1 MMVLE
6 WIPDVAKL
14 SPLPTGYDTGA
25 LAMTEAQQSRLA
37 SALRLLDFD
46 SSGDYDA
53 GDIVSIAIVS
63 GAIVS
68 IAIVS
73 VAIVIDRL

>member
-1 MMVLE
+1 MVLE

-14 SPLPTGYDTGA
+14 SPLPTGA

-73 VAIVIDRL
+73 VAIVSDRL

>member
-1 MMVLE
+1 MVLE
-6 WIPDVAKL
+6 WVPDVAKL
-14 SPLPTGYDTGA
+14 SPLPTGA
-25 LAMTEAQQSRLA
+25 VAMTDAQQSRLA

-53 GDIVSIAIVS
+53 GDIVSVAM
-63 GAIVS
+63 VS

-73 VAIVIDRL
+73 VAKVSARL

>member
-1 MMVLE
+1 MVLE

-14 SPLPTGYDTGA
+14 SPLPTGA
-25 LAMTEAQQSRLA
+25 VAMTDAQQSRLA

-53 GDIVSIAIVS
+53 GDIVSVAM
-63 GAIVS
+63 VS

-73 VAIVIDRL
+73 VAKVSARL

>member
-1 MMVLE
+1 MVLE
-6 WIPDVAKL
+6 WVPDVAKL
-14 SPLPTGYDTGA
+14 SPLPTGA
-25 LAMTEAQQSRLA
+25 VAMTEAQQSRLA

-53 GDIVSIAIVS
+53 GDIVSVAM
-63 GAIVS
+63 VS

-73 VAIVIDRL
+73 VAVVSARL

>member
-14 SPLPTGYDTGA
+14 SPLPTGA
-25 LAMTEAQQSRLA
+25 VAMTDAQQSRLA

-53 GDIVSIAIVS
+53 GDIVSVAM
-63 GAIVS
+63 VS

-73 VAIVIDRL
+73 VAKVSARL

>member
-14 SPLPTGYDTGA
+14 SPLPTGA
-25 LAMTEAQQSRLA
+25 VAMTEAQQSRLA

-53 GDIVSIAIVS
+53 GDIVSVAM
-63 GAIVS
+63 VS

-73 VAIVIDRL
+73 VAKVSARL

>member
-1 MMVLE
+1 MVLE
-6 WIPDVAKL
+6 WVPDVAKL
-14 SPLPTGYDTGA
+14 SPLPTGA
-25 LAMTEAQQSRLA
+25 VAMTEAQQSRLA

-53 GDIVSIAIVS
+53 GDIVSIAT
-63 GAIVS
+63 VS

-73 VAIVIDRL
+73 VAVVSARL

>member
-1 MMVLE
+1 MVLE

-14 SPLPTGYDTGA
+14 SPLPTGA
-25 LAMTEAQQSRLA
+25 VAMTDAQQSRLA
-37 SALRLLDFD
+37 SAPRLLDFD

-53 GDIVSIAIVS
+53 GDIVSVAM
-63 GAIVS
+63 VS

-73 VAIVIDRL
+73 VAVVSARL